1 MAKRKTKGLRDLPP
15 DHDFTF
21 QEVVTGTIKFND
33 KNVLHIVFD
42 TAANKADIRKLDMKT
57 GQSFAGSATLE
68 EEV

>member
-42 TAANKADIRKLDMKT
+42 TAAIRRT
-57 GQSFAGSATLE
+57 SGSLT
-68 EEV
+68 

>member
-1 MAKRKTKGLRDLPP
+1 MSKNKKKAPKAPVP

-42 TAANKADIRKLDMKT
+42 TAANKADILKLDMKT

>member
-1 MAKRKTKGLRDLPP
+1 MAKKKNNMKSTPP

-21 QEVVTGTIKFND
+21 QEVVNGTIKFND
-33 KNVLHIVFD
+33 KNVLHIAFD
-42 TAANKADIRKLDMKT
+42 TAANTVAIVKLDMKT

>member
-1 MAKRKTKGLRDLPP
+1 MAKKKNNMKSPPP

-42 TAANKADIRKLDMKT
+42 TAANKADIVKLDMKT

>member
-1 MAKRKTKGLRDLPP
+1 MAKKKNNMKSPPP

-42 TAANKADIRKLDMKT
+42 TAANKADIRNRKT
-57 GQSFAGSATLE
+57 DVSH
-68 EEV
+68 